1 MTIAKTNWV
10 GTDKPVSLVR
20 VKRFDPVQAHNSA
33 VWTTSVAKGHVMA
46 VNVADRQWALLL
58 SYAEGNMNRV
68 RRLAK
73 KLGLSCSRGWEY
85 QTYSNVVRHA
95 MDGGVIAPE
104 HWLQ

>member
-1 MTIAKTNWV
+1 
-10 GTDKPVSLVR
+10 
-20 VKRFDPVQAHNSA
+20 
-33 VWTTSVAKGHVMA
+33 MA

-58 SYAEGNMNRV
+58 AYASNNLARV

-73 KLGLSCSRGWEY
+73 KLGLDSSRGSEWH
-85 QTYSNVVRHA
+85 TYKNVVRHA